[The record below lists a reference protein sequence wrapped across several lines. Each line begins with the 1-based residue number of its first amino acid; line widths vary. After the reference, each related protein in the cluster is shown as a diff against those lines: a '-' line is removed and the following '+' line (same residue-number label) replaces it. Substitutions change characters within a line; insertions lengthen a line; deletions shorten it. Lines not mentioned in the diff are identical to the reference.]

1 MKQQNILMLFYNT
14 FRTMS
19 LRGVA
24 PRATTTP
31 ALAPGASEQSSYRRG
46 DCAATAPRRRFVGK
60 FALLAMTL
68 TLVSCTPANS
78 TIPTQTHVAT
88 DSPPPTQTI
97 VWFPPSATSTL
108 QTFPTYTATPEMSP
122 GIGPVTLTDDFAD
135 DSPWDTAVSDQGS
148 AILSRSRLTLA
159 VQPGIQ
165 LASLRRDSTFGNFY
179 AEITAHTSLCRAQDK
194 YGILVRSVGSSFY
207 RVVLSCNGFIHVE
220 RIKNGTKLIIY
231 EAVPSG
237 DAPLGAPG
245 EVRIG
250 IWAVGGEMRLFLNG
264 RFQFSITDKSFPNGA
279 LGVFVRSMGDT
290 PVTVSFSDLTVYD
303 VEYVFPTRTPSP

>member
-24 PRATTTP
+24 PRATTK
-31 ALAPGASEQSSYRRG
+31 QSSYRRG
-46 DCAATAPRRRFVGK
+46 DCVATAPRRRFVGK

-68 TLVSCTPANS
+68 TLASCTPANS
-78 TIPTQTHVAT
+78 TIPTQTFVAT

-148 AILSRSRLTLA
+148 AILGRSRLTLA

-179 AEITAHTSLCRAQDK
+179 AEITAQPSLCRADDE
-194 YGILVRSVGSSFY
+194 YGFLIRANAVAYY
-207 RVVLSCNGFIHVE
+207 RFVLTCNGQVRAE
-220 RIKNGTKLIIY
+220 RVSVY
-231 EAVPSG
+231 ERHPLQSPVSSVDSPGGISSLMNAARISPRAVVIFSPMMNSSG
-237 DAPLGAPG
+237 SRA
-245 EVRIG
+245 
-250 IWAVGGEMRLFLNG
+250 
-264 RFQFSITDKSFPNGA
+264 
-279 LGVFVRSMGDT
+279 
-290 PVTVSFSDLTVYD
+290 
-303 VEYVFPTRTPSP
+303 